1 MKMNFFKKNII
12 SRQTYIRTIR
22 DVSYWI
28 MSKKNDVRS
37 KSMDV
42 TMLIY
47 AIIGFLIV
55 LAGESILVL
64 WFMGE
69 ADPSK

>member
-1 MKMNFFKKNII
+1 
-12 SRQTYIRTIR
+12 
-22 DVSYWI
+22 
-28 MSKKNDVRS
+28 MSIKNDVRS

-47 AIIGFLIV
+47 AIIGFCIILG
-55 LAGESILVL
+55 GESILVL